1 MKLKS
6 FTQKN
11 IDNTDF
17 VIGHDKDGC
26 PVKFTPSQLAE
37 YICSI
42 CEASNGSYCY
52 NYDNSKLQTESGI
65 FYVEANDGCK
75 CSEVLYSDIN
85 KIHINCENDFGIKL
99 EEWLQA
105 GNNIPLTFYVNQ
117 SDDPNSFAFL
127 NITNVIKDINYT
139 CQYILDVEFIEGN
152 GSFSNNNSYCFYYIN
167 SSDILIRNIGT
178 GAEIYKGQ
186 NGAYHELKTLLSLNN
201 SINIVENADEIS
213 FEVNPAFIPAQKTI
227 QNIGDGDNQ
236 LLLPTITDDFY
247 QIRTLKNKGNG
258 LSIYGGVD
266 NESSYFKT
274 IKSNSL
280 LISENPD
287 GGIQL
292 DTLDYFQNLEDYYVN
307 SNYTPTIQNPADGTI
322 IRPYP
327 TFDEAYNAVVGSG
340 TFWNPENKNKR
351 IVIQTPSTATI
362 NPTLNYTEIR
372 LDGVG
377 VSLHYT
383 GIDLYMFDMS
393 LIVNAIPKGALRQ
406 ELTMPANFK
415 ISGSGLIA
423 RTNGWGLVKA
433 VGYNATS
440 YLYTDMSPNVV
451 IESLGG
457 LEFQEEYRRNE
468 MLPLTEADNVTPIMF
483 AGYPLYG
490 INTIAPVTPLFYV
503 DGNSVTRNDLM
514 FIGDTINI
522 FHGTQIGF
530 HNMGGNVIIGC
541 KNFNITMNGFYISY
555 STKGTFP
562 VGHPFDPTGVRAQY
576 KPRTDMY
583 AFINEQ
589 TPANGNFVSLL
600 GNYGSEKA
608 THLQGGYQ
616 AYFLCKNGSI
626 ITFYKSMK
634 LQSVVT
640 MNYAI
645 EFQGTPSSSFYF
657 INGDIF
663 SLFGLGVFLGNGINH
678 NINASNSTFNYGN
691 VPLYTNMGTSKIITS
706 GTYCFLNAIPYRTN
720 VPFFNSNADAILGGL
735 IESMEYIQIG
745 TNEIKTVI

>member
-1 MKLKS
+1 MNEISIAKIEINL
-6 FTQKN
+6 
-11 IDNTDF
+11 
-17 VIGHDKDGC
+17 DKVL
-26 PVKFTPSQLAE
+26 PISNAE
-37 YICSI
+37 Y
-42 CEASNGSYCY
+42 
-52 NYDNSKLQTESGI
+52 
-65 FYVEANDGCK
+65 
-75 CSEVLYSDIN
+75 
-85 KIHINCENDFGIKL
+85 
-99 EEWLQA
+99 
-105 GNNIPLTFYVNQ
+105 
-117 SDDPNSFAFL
+117 
-127 NITNVIKDINYT
+127 
-139 CQYILDVEFIEGN
+139 
-152 GSFSNNNSYCFYYIN
+152 
-167 SSDILIRNIGT
+167 
-178 GAEIYKGQ
+178 
-186 NGAYHELKTLLSLNN
+186 
-201 SINIVENADEIS
+201 
-213 FEVNPAFIPAQKTI
+213 
-227 QNIGDGDNQ
+227 
-236 LLLPTITDDFY
+236 
-247 QIRTLKNKGNG
+247 
-258 LSIYGGVD
+258 
-266 NESSYFKT
+266 
-274 IKSNSL
+274 
-280 LISENPD
+280 PD
-287 GGIQL
+287 L
-292 DTLDYFQNLEDYYVN
+292 
-307 SNYTPTIQNPADGTI
+307 
-322 IRPYP
+322 
-327 TFDEAYNAVVGSG
+327 
-340 TFWNPENKNKR
+340 
-351 IVIQTPSTATI
+351 
-362 NPTLNYTEIR
+362 
-372 LDGVG
+372 
-377 VSLHYT
+377 
-383 GIDLYMFDMS
+383 
-393 LIVNAIPKGALRQ
+393 
-406 ELTMPANFK
+406 
-415 ISGSGLIA
+415 
-423 RTNGWGLVKA
+423 
-433 VGYNATS
+433 
-440 YLYTDMSPNVV
+440 
-451 IESLGG
+451 
-457 LEFQEEYRRNE
+457 
-468 MLPLTEADNVTPIMF
+468 
-483 AGYPLYG
+483 
-490 INTIAPVTPLFYV
+490 PLFYV
-503 DGNSVTRNDLM
+503 DGNSKTRSDLSL
-514 FIGDTINI
+514 IGENIDI